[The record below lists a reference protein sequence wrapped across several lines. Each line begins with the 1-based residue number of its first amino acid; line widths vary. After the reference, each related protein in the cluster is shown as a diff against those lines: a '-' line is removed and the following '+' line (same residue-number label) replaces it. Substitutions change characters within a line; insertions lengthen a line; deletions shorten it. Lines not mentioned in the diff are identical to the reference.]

1 MRLDASRKYF
11 SGQTCRVDAAAGDEA
26 AYAYVTIYA
35 QWGNV
40 PKALDWLEKA
50 LQMRAA
56 DLEQLKMEPL
66 FDSLRNEA
74 RFQAVERELKF
85 PM

>member
-1 MRLDASRKYF
+1 MFPRHSTGWRTLY
-11 SGQTCRVDAAAGDEA
+11 G
-26 AYAYVTIYA
+26 
-35 QWGNV
+35 
-40 PKALDWLEKA
+40 
-50 LQMRAA
+50 MRAS

-66 FDSLRNEA
+66 LDSLRNEA